1 MRQVTRRSGHASI
14 VDAARAHR
22 REVGL
27 RGAER
32 SAPPVC
38 SPGIGERFKL
48 LTLVLPQCYNR
59 NGFSRRRRSQ
69 QEGVK
74 GVNREV

>member
-1 MRQVTRRSGHASI
+1 MGQVTRRSGHASI

-32 SAPPVC
+32 SAPPVVLA
-38 SPGIGERFKL
+38 RNRRAFKL
-48 LTLVLPQCYNR
+48 LTLVLLQWYNRR
-59 NGFSRRRRSQ
+59 NGFSRRGRSNKK
-69 QEGVK
+69 E
-74 GVNREV
+74 